1 MAETSKRSSGTIVAV
16 VLLVLLSAADV
27 FVLFKLS
34 EPGTP
39 DALAQLRSAAENG
52 RASAAFTSA
61 LETGML
67 PWLLIPTLV
76 PLLIAI
82 IAFVGGRG
90 RTGAAAPTVAES
102 ASDATEKPEK
112 PGKARKAEKQEKAPT
127 APPAVPPE
135 ASALKLLATLQEEAR
150 LLDFVR
156 EDVSAYTDAQVGA
169 AVRGIHAALRKS
181 IDERLDIEPILAGE
195 EGDPVDVPANLPAGR
210 LRLTGRAAGTPPVR
224 GVLRHG
230 GWRATS
236 VRLPAA
242 TPGSDP
248 SVLAP
253 AEVEVGEE

>member
-1 MAETSKRSSGTIVAV
+1 MAETSKRSSGTILAV
-16 VLLVLLSAADV
+16 VLLVLLSAAGV
-27 FVLFKLS
+27 FVLYELS
-34 EPGTP
+34 EPGAAE
-39 DALAQLRSAAENG
+39 ALAQLRSAAENG
-52 RASAAFTSA
+52 RASAALASA
-61 LETGML
+61 VETGML
-67 PWLLIPTLV
+67 PWILIPTLG
-76 PLLIAI
+76 PLLIAV

-90 RTGAAAPTVAES
+90 RVVASAPAAA
-102 ASDATEKPEK
+102 DAVVDDPEAPSKGKP
-112 PGKARKAEKQEKAPT
+112 AP
-127 APPAVPPE
+127 APPPVPPE

-156 EDVSAYTDAQVGA
+156 EDVAAYSDSQVGA

-181 IDERLDIEPILAGE
+181 LDERLEIEPILAGE
-195 EGDPVDVPANLPAGR
+195 EGDPVDVPADMPAGR
-210 LRLTGRAAGTPPVR
+210 LRLTGRAAGSPPVR

-230 GWRATS
+230 GWRATN

>member
-1 MAETSKRSSGTIVAV
+1 MVETSKRSPGTILAV

-27 FVLFKLS
+27 FVLLQLS
-34 EPGTP
+34 APGAAE
-39 DALAQLRSAAENG
+39 ALAQLRSAAENG
-52 RASAAFTSA
+52 RASAALSSA

-67 PWLLIPTLV
+67 PWLLIPTLT
-76 PLLIAI
+76 PLVIAV

-90 RTGAAAPTVAES
+90 RAAAVAPTAVEVTAEKS
-102 ASDATEKPEK
+102 S
-112 PGKARKAEKQEKAPT
+112 KARKAEKQEKAPP
-127 APPAVPPE
+127 APPAIAPE

-150 LLDFVR
+150 LIDFVR

-181 IDERLDIEPILAGE
+181 LDERLEIEPILTGE
-195 EGDPVDVPANLPAGR
+195 EGDPVDVPADMPAGR
-210 LRLTGRAAGTPPVR
+210 LRLTGRAAGAPPVR

-230 GWRATS
+230 GWRATT

>member
-1 MAETSKRSSGTIVAV
+1 MAETSKRSSGTILAV

-27 FVLFKLS
+27 FVLLKLS
-34 EPGTP
+34 EPGAP
-39 DALAQLRSAAENG
+39 EALAALRSAAEHG
-52 RASAAFTSA
+52 RVSAALASAS
-61 LETGML
+61 ETGML
-67 PWLLIPTLV
+67 PWLLIPTLA
-76 PLLIAI
+76 PLLIAV

-90 RTGAAAPTVAES
+90 RAVASAPAVAGEAPETREETVPAAPPVA
-102 ASDATEKPEK
+102 
-112 PGKARKAEKQEKAPT
+112 
-127 APPAVPPE
+127 PE

-150 LLDFVR
+150 LLDFVQ
-156 EDVSAYTDAQVGA
+156 EDVAAYTDAQVGA

-181 IDERLDIEPILAGE
+181 LDERLEIEPILAGE
-195 EGDPVDVPANLPAGR
+195 EGDAVDVPADLPAGR
-210 LRLTGRAAGTPPVR
+210 IRLTGRAGGAPPLR

-236 VRLPAA
+236 VRLPVA